1 MNKQTN
7 QSHANGIDSLSLT
20 LILAAVVF
28 LLLGKLAVFF
38 FFLAALCLAL
48 YAAFSLG
55 EPQLIP
61 PGGGGVDATI
71 APPTRPPT
79 RAAPSSAPP
88 AAG

>member
-48 YAAFSLG
+48 GIWRGASRNLAARQAENYKFMHITG
-55 EPQLIP
+55 DMRE
-61 PGGGGVDATI
+61 GC
-71 APPTRPPT
+71 
-79 RAAPSSAPP
+79 
-88 AAG
+88 